1 MKERRKKNLLSLHR
15 NKKNA
20 VSLFIIF
27 SLLFSSLPFTF
38 AQTRPRR
45 VEGENKTQQAVGPI
59 ETASQPIVGPTE
71 ILSQPSPL
79 ELKSFGNLTRLNG
92 EPVVRIGLATNA
104 SAVNVSTS
112 TSSLNASIL
121 DAQPT
126 VLETSRVRV
135 EAKSL
140 KPINAS
146 EGATFQI
153 EIAEATREDAETIAR
168 DAREQT
174 NEQTTIAQDE
184 KGNWR
189 VSIGEAK
196 PTQAEAEELRARL
209 DLLGFDTATIVVK
222 ENAAQTATVT
232 GTGTN
237 TTSSAQNSGFR
248 TPNSEPRTPN
258 SSPVRP
264 ISSTAVGPLREVAVY
279 GANAKLLGTPAPVSF
294 GSEGMNAPVN
304 LNGKLYRGRI
314 EVFANTRGALTV
326 VNVLKMED
334 YVRGVV
340 PNELSPGGYPQ
351 LEALKAQAIAARTYA
366 VKNLGQFASQGFD
379 LLPTTRSQV
388 YRGVSSEHPLTTR
401 AVEETRGVIATY
413 NNEPI
418 NALYTSTCGGRT
430 EDVEN
435 IFNES
440 TPYLR
445 GRECSIEAKAQ
456 IAPYT
461 FKTTRE
467 MDIKAEGG
475 PSKAREAALLAVH
488 GFQIGTQRITD
499 AWLFTLPTTN
509 EIRALLSLV
518 AIKSQQ
524 PMPAITDDITRPPAF
539 YTALAQAVYGESR
552 ADTLLDTADVEYL
565 LPIRDAGEIPA
576 QNRADVAMFLRDEIL
591 SLYPDASIRPREQM
605 PRWFIFRAIARL
617 LESKN
622 LFQIQKAAIYQTKD
636 NKILLRAGG
645 KTKDQ
650 NLNLSADAYL
660 FRVIGDN
667 SFPVRSVALMG
678 GESVLYHANTSGQ
691 VDFLE
696 ARPAKSG
703 ASAERM
709 SPFTNWTKEMSLGTA
724 QAYLHRWS
732 KGIGT
737 LIDLRVKKRG
747 FSRRVVDL
755 ELVGTN
761 GASRVRGG
769 VIRSALRL
777 REQLFVIDRHY
788 NSEGRVVGFTFTGRG
803 WGHGV
808 GLCQVGAYGM
818 AKLGLSYD
826 KILKAYYTGI
836 DLTKMY

>member
-1 MKERRKKNLLSLHR
+1 MKERVKKKLLSVHR

-20 VSLFIIF
+20 ISLFVIF
-27 SLLFSSLPFTF
+27 SLLFSFLSFAI

-45 VEGENKTQQAVGPI
+45 IGDENKTQQAVGPAEI
-59 ETASQPIVGPTE
+59 TPQPTSSPTE
-71 ILSQPSPL
+71 TSSQPSSL
-79 ELKSFGNLTRLNG
+79 ELKFFGKLVRLNG
-92 EPVVRIGLATNA
+92 EPTVRIGLAT
-104 SAVNVSTS
+104 SAGAVSIS
-112 TSSLNASIL
+112 TTTASLNASIL
-121 DAQPT
+121 DAQAT

-135 EAKSL
+135 EAKNL
-140 KPINAS
+140 RPINAS

-153 EIAEATREDAETIAR
+153 EIAEKLREDAEATAQEV
-168 DAREQT
+168 REQT
-174 NEQTTIAQDE
+174 NEQTKIAQDE
-184 KGNWR
+184 KGKWHIS
-189 VSIGEAK
+189 VGEAK

-209 DLLGFDTATIVVK
+209 DLLGFDEATVVVK
-222 ENAAQTATVT
+222 QNETQTTESVNASSQTP
-232 GTGTN
+232 
-237 TTSSAQNSGFR
+237 SSYKPQNS
-248 TPNSEPRTPN
+248 ELRTPN
-258 SSPVRP
+258 SSNSIRP
-264 ISSTAVGPLREVAVY
+264 IASTAVGPLREVAVY

-314 EVFANTRGALTV
+314 EVFANTRGTLTI
-326 VNVLKMED
+326 VNVLNMED

-351 LEALKAQAIAARTYA
+351 LEALKAQAVAARTYA
-366 VKNLGQFASQGFD
+366 VKNLGQFAAQGFD

-388 YRGVSSEHPLTTR
+388 YRGFSSEHPLTNR

-413 NNEPI
+413 QGEPI

-430 EDVEN
+430 ENVEN
-435 IFNES
+435 IFNEA

-456 IAPYT
+456 IAPYM

-467 MDIKAEGG
+467 MDIKGEGG
-475 PSKAREAALLAVH
+475 PQRAREAALLAVQ
-488 GFQIGTQRITD
+488 GFQIGTQHITD
-499 AWLFTLPTTN
+499 AWLSAPPAAN
-509 EIRALLSLV
+509 EIRALISLV
-518 AIKSQQ
+518 SIKSQQ
-524 PMPAITDDITRPPAF
+524 PMPPVTDDITRPPAF
-539 YTALAQAVYGESR
+539 CTALAQAVYGEGR

-565 LPIRDAGEIPA
+565 LPIRDASEIPT

-605 PRWFIFRAIARL
+605 PRWIIFHAIARV

-622 LFQIQKAAIYQTKD
+622 LIQLQKASIYQTKE
-636 NKILLRAGG
+636 NKILLRVGSG

-650 NLNLSADAYL
+650 SMNLSADAYL
-660 FRVIGDN
+660 FRVIGDT
-667 SFPVRSVALMG
+667 SFPVRSVVLMG
-678 GESVLYHANTSGQ
+678 GEPVAYHINTSGQ

-696 ARPAKSG
+696 VRPAKSG

-709 SPFTNWTKEMSLGTA
+709 SPFTNWTKEISLGTV
-724 QAYLHRWS
+724 QSYLRRWS
-732 KGIGT
+732 RNIGT
-737 LIDLRVKKRG
+737 LIDLHINKRG

-761 GASRVRGG
+761 GTSHVRGG
-769 VIRSALRL
+769 IIRSALRL
-777 REQLFVIDRHY
+777 REQLFVIERQY

-808 GLCQVGAYGM
+808 GLCQVGAYGL